1 LFWPEFPPPLTQ
13 AVDAALAL
21 FARLLPLQDPSSAAR
36 LITLMIDSVKSPKY
50 DKNVGRKTAV
60 EINAAIAILLAM
72 RQAMASPSKQ
82 VRELFGS
89 TNVTTPLSTFLKV
102 RVLNLK
108 SGCSVLMGFQDGL
121 TNGDPIL
128 RSASSEALGRLAS
141 LADNQFLATLM
152 KTLVDQVVNNRDPQA
167 RAGCA
172 LTLGAIYDH
181 VGSLAAGPLLK
192 TTVNILMSLSKDA
205 HPVVHYWALHSLS
218 RVVNAAS
225 LTYAPYVSST
235 LGMLFRVYVSP
246 SHELEG
252 GTLVHSNISGDLP
265 AYQAVCQIIDAVI
278 TILGP
283 DIQESM
289 RTRTLILDIVRRL
302 ASEEDEGIRVE
313 AIRCIQH
320 FLIFAPEHVDVP
332 ELITQFRTHLN
343 SPRRPLKLASIHA
356 LYQLVQKDAL
366 LISKVGGDRLV
377 EELFAMLDGDPSIEG
392 VRKVISSWMKQT
404 VAYNPS
410 AWIDLCQKIMS
421 RTTAS
426 QQATDAATKLGR
438 TGFDDEG
445 ESLSVGM
452 ANESASADQNRPT
465 SRWRTQLFA
474 LQCLHDICVTIA
486 RSGRKEQLDIA
497 YARSMGLPVFG
508 LFVSRVPD
516 LIKMA
521 FTASTAYVTEI
532 RLEGL
537 IVLRDVIEVSKS
549 RTVADTRLTL
559 TWADLCFDTGPGL
572 RERAAS

>member
-1 LFWPEFPPPLTQ
+1 
-13 AVDAALAL
+13 
-21 FARLLPLQDPSSAAR
+21 
-36 LITLMIDSVKSPKY
+36 LID
-50 DKNVGRKTAV
+50 
-60 EINAAIAILLAM
+60 
-72 RQAMASPSKQ
+72 
-82 VRELFGS
+82 
-89 TNVTTPLSTFLKV
+89 
-102 RVLNLK
+102 
-108 SGCSVLMGFQDGL
+108 
-121 TNGDPIL
+121 GDPVL

-152 KTLVDQVVNNRDPQA
+152 KTLVDLVVNNRDPQA

-172 LTLGAIYDH
+172 LALGAIYDH

-225 LTYAPYVSST
+225 LAYAPFVSST
-235 LGMLFRVYVSP
+235 LGVLFKVYVSP
-246 SHELEG
+246 PHELEG
-252 GTLVHSNISGDLP
+252 GTLVNSNISGDLP

-283 DIQESM
+283 DIQEST

-302 ASEEDEGIRVE
+302 VSEDDEGIRVE

-320 FLIFAPEHVDVP
+320 FLMFAPEHVDVP

-343 SPRRPLKLASIHA
+343 SSRRPLKLASIHA

-377 EELFAMLDGDPSIEG
+377 EELFGMLDGDPSIEG
-392 VRKVISSWMKQT
+392 VRKVISSWMNQT
-404 VAYNPS
+404 VVYNPS

-426 QQATDAATKLGR
+426 QQATDAATKSRG

-452 ANESASADQNRPT
+452 ATDSSSGGQNRPT
-465 SRWRTQLFA
+465 SRWRTQLFS
-474 LQCLHDICVTIA
+474 LQCLHDICVTTA
-486 RSGRKEQLDIA
+486 RSGRREQLDIA
-497 YARSMGLPVFG
+497 YARSLGLPVSG
-508 LFVSRVPD
+508 LLVSRVPD

-537 IVLRDVIEVSKS
+537 IVLRDVIEVSES
-549 RTVADTRLTL
+549 RTTADARLT
-559 TWADLCFDTGPGL
+559 
-572 RERAAS
+572 S

>member
-1 LFWPEFPPPLTQ
+1 
-13 AVDAALAL
+13 
-21 FARLLPLQDPSSAAR
+21 LL
-36 LITLMIDSVKSPKY
+36 
-50 DKNVGRKTAV
+50 
-60 EINAAIAILLAM
+60 
-72 RQAMASPSKQ
+72 
-82 VRELFGS
+82 
-89 TNVTTPLSTFLKV
+89 
-102 RVLNLK
+102 
-108 SGCSVLMGFQDGL
+108 
-121 TNGDPIL
+121 NGDPIL
-128 RSASSEALGRLAS
+128 RSSSSEALGRLAS
-141 LADNQFLATLM
+141 LVDNQFLATLM

-192 TTVNILMSLSKDA
+192 TTVNVLMSLSKDA

-225 LTYAPYVSST
+225 LGYAPYVSGT
-235 LGMLFRVYVSP
+235 LGMLFSVYLSP
-246 SHELEG
+246 FHELEG
-252 GTLVHSNISGDLP
+252 GTLSHSNISGDLP

-278 TILGP
+278 TVLGP
-283 DIQESM
+283 DMQESM

-313 AIRCIQH
+313 AIQCIQH
-320 FLIFAPEHVDVP
+320 FLMFAPEHVDVP

-426 QQATDAATKLGR
+426 QQATDAATKSGR
-438 TGFDDEG
+438 IGFDDEG

-537 IVLRDVIEVSKS
+537 TVLRDVIEVSKS
-549 RTVADTRLTL
+549 QAKTDTRLTL
-559 TWADLCFDTGPGL
+559 TWVDLCSDTGPGL

>member
-1 LFWPEFPPPLTQ
+1 
-13 AVDAALAL
+13 
-21 FARLLPLQDPSSAAR
+21 
-36 LITLMIDSVKSPKY
+36 LID
-50 DKNVGRKTAV
+50 
-60 EINAAIAILLAM
+60 
-72 RQAMASPSKQ
+72 
-82 VRELFGS
+82 
-89 TNVTTPLSTFLKV
+89 
-102 RVLNLK
+102 
-108 SGCSVLMGFQDGL
+108 
-121 TNGDPIL
+121 GDPIL

-141 LADNQFLATLM
+141 LADTQFLASLM
-152 KTLVDQVVNNRDPQA
+152 KTLVDLVVNNRDPQA
-167 RAGCA
+167 RTGCTLA
-172 LTLGAIYDH
+172 LGAIYDH
-181 VGSLAAGPLLK
+181 VGSLAVGPLLK

-225 LTYAPYVSST
+225 LAYAPYVHST
-235 LGMLFRVYVSP
+235 LGVLFKIYVSP
-246 SHELEG
+246 PHELEG
-252 GTLVHSNISGDLP
+252 GNLANSNISGDLP

-283 DIQESM
+283 DIQEST

-320 FLIFAPEHVDVP
+320 FLMFAPEHVDVP

-343 SPRRPLKLASIHA
+343 SSRRPLKLASIHA
-356 LYQLVQKDAL
+356 LYQLVQKDAI

-392 VRKVISSWMKQT
+392 VRKVISSWMNQT
-404 VAYNPS
+404 VVYNPS

-426 QQATDAATKLGR
+426 QQATDAASKSHR

-445 ESLSVGM
+445 ESLSIGITD
-452 ANESASADQNRPT
+452 AASGGQNRPT

-474 LQCLHDICVTIA
+474 LQCLHDICISIA
-486 RSGRKEQLDIA
+486 KSGRREQLDIA
-497 YARSMGLPVFG
+497 YARSLGLPVSG
-508 LFVSRVPD
+508 LLVSRVPD

-537 IVLRDVIEVSKS
+537 VVLRDVIEVSES
-549 RTVADTRLTL
+549 
-559 TWADLCFDTGPGL
+559 
-572 RERAAS
+572 

>member
-1 LFWPEFPPPLTQ
+1 
-13 AVDAALAL
+13 
-21 FARLLPLQDPSSAAR
+21 
-36 LITLMIDSVKSPKY
+36 LID
-50 DKNVGRKTAV
+50 
-60 EINAAIAILLAM
+60 
-72 RQAMASPSKQ
+72 
-82 VRELFGS
+82 
-89 TNVTTPLSTFLKV
+89 
-102 RVLNLK
+102 
-108 SGCSVLMGFQDGL
+108 
-121 TNGDPIL
+121 GDPIL

-141 LADNQFLATLM
+141 LADTQFLATLM
-152 KTLVDQVVNNRDPQA
+152 KTLVDLVVNNRDPQA
-167 RAGCA
+167 RAGCTLA
-172 LTLGAIYDH
+172 LGAIYDH

-225 LTYAPYVSST
+225 LAYAPYVHST
-235 LGMLFRVYVSP
+235 LGVLFKIYVSP

-252 GTLVHSNISGDLP
+252 GTLANSNISGDLP

-283 DIQESM
+283 DIQEST

-320 FLIFAPEHVDVP
+320 FLMFAPEHVDVP

-343 SPRRPLKLASIHA
+343 SSRRPLKLASIHA

-404 VAYNPS
+404 VVYNPS

-426 QQATDAATKLGR
+426 QQATDAASKSRR

-452 ANESASADQNRPT
+452 GTDSTSGSQNRPT

-474 LQCLHDICVTIA
+474 LQCLHDICISIA
-486 RSGRKEQLDIA
+486 KSGRREQLDIA
-497 YARSMGLPVFG
+497 YARTLGLPVSG
-508 LFVSRVPD
+508 LLVSRVPD

-537 IVLRDVIEVSKS
+537 IVLRDVIEVSES
-549 RTVADTRLTL
+549 QTGADTRLT
-559 TWADLCFDTGPGL
+559 F
-572 RERAAS
+572 

>member
-1 LFWPEFPPPLTQ
+1 L
-13 AVDAALAL
+13 VD
-21 FARLLPLQDPSSAAR
+21 
-36 LITLMIDSVKSPKY
+36 
-50 DKNVGRKTAV
+50 
-60 EINAAIAILLAM
+60 
-72 RQAMASPSKQ
+72 
-82 VRELFGS
+82 
-89 TNVTTPLSTFLKV
+89 
-102 RVLNLK
+102 
-108 SGCSVLMGFQDGL
+108 
-121 TNGDPIL
+121 GDPIL

-152 KTLVDQVVNNRDPQA
+152 KTLVDLVVNNRDPQA

-172 LTLGAIYDH
+172 LALGAIYDH

-225 LTYAPYVSST
+225 LAYAPYVSST
-235 LGMLFRVYVSP
+235 LGMLFKVYVLP

-252 GTLVHSNISGDLP
+252 GTLANSNISGDLP

-283 DIQESM
+283 DIQDST
-289 RTRTLILDIVRRL
+289 RTRTLILDIVRRFT
-302 ASEEDEGIRVE
+302 SEEDEGIRVE

-320 FLIFAPEHVDVP
+320 FLMFASEHVDIP

-366 LISKVGGDRLV
+366 LISKIGGDRLV

-392 VRKVISSWMKQT
+392 VCNVISSWMKQT
-404 VAYNPS
+404 VVYNPS
-410 AWIDLCQKIMS
+410 AWMDLCQKIMS

-426 QQATDAATKLGR
+426 QQATDAATKSRGPV
-438 TGFDDEG
+438 FDDEG

-452 ANESASADQNRPT
+452 ASDSASGGQNRPI

-474 LQCLHDICVTIA
+474 LQCLHDICITIA
-486 RSGRKEQLDIA
+486 RSGRKEQLDA
-497 YARSMGLPVFG
+497 VYARNLSLPVSG
-508 LFVSRVPD
+508 LLVSRVPD

-537 IVLRDVIEVSKS
+537 IVLRDVIEVSES
-549 RTVADTRLTL
+549 
-559 TWADLCFDTGPGL
+559 
-572 RERAAS
+572 

>member
-1 LFWPEFPPPLTQ
+1 M
-13 AVDAALAL
+13 VD
-21 FARLLPLQDPSSAAR
+21 
-36 LITLMIDSVKSPKY
+36 
-50 DKNVGRKTAV
+50 
-60 EINAAIAILLAM
+60 
-72 RQAMASPSKQ
+72 
-82 VRELFGS
+82 
-89 TNVTTPLSTFLKV
+89 
-102 RVLNLK
+102 
-108 SGCSVLMGFQDGL
+108 
-121 TNGDPIL
+121 GDPIL

-152 KTLVDQVVNNRDPQA
+152 KTLVDLVVNNRDPQA

-172 LTLGAIYDH
+172 LALGAIYDH

-225 LTYAPYVSST
+225 LAYAPYVSST
-235 LGMLFRVYVSP
+235 LGVLFKVYVLP

-252 GTLVHSNISGDLP
+252 GTLANSNISGDLP

-283 DIQESM
+283 DIQEST

-320 FLIFAPEHVDVP
+320 FLMFAPEHIDVP

-392 VRKVISSWMKQT
+392 VRNVISSWMNQT
-404 VAYNPS
+404 VVYNPS

-426 QQATDAATKLGR
+426 QQATDAATKSRGPVS
-438 TGFDDEG
+438 DDEG

-452 ANESASADQNRPT
+452 ATDSASGGQNRPT

-474 LQCLHDICVTIA
+474 LQCLHDICITIA
-486 RSGRKEQLDIA
+486 RSGRREQLDIV
-497 YARSMGLPVFG
+497 YARSLGLPVSG
-508 LFVSRVPD
+508 LLVSRVPD

-537 IVLRDVIEVSKS
+537 IVLRDVIEVSE
-549 RTVADTRLTL
+549 TQTAADRRLI
-559 TWADLCFDTGPGL
+559 FDVRRL
-572 RERAAS
+572 LL

>member
-1 LFWPEFPPPLTQ
+1 
-13 AVDAALAL
+13 
-21 FARLLPLQDPSSAAR
+21 
-36 LITLMIDSVKSPKY
+36 
-50 DKNVGRKTAV
+50 
-60 EINAAIAILLAM
+60 
-72 RQAMASPSKQ
+72 
-82 VRELFGS
+82 
-89 TNVTTPLSTFLKV
+89 
-102 RVLNLK
+102 
-108 SGCSVLMGFQDGL
+108 
-121 TNGDPIL
+121 
-128 RSASSEALGRLAS
+128 
-141 LADNQFLATLM
+141 M
-152 KTLVDQVVNNRDPQA
+152 KTLVDLVVNNRDPQA
-167 RAGCA
+167 RAGCTLA
-172 LTLGAIYDH
+172 LGAIYDY

-192 TTVNILMSLSKDA
+192 TTVNILMSLGKDA

-225 LTYAPYVSST
+225 LAYAPYVPST
-235 LGMLFRVYVSP
+235 LGMLFKVYVSP

-252 GTLVHSNISGDLP
+252 GTLSNSNISGDLP
-265 AYQAVCQIIDAVI
+265 AYQALCQIIDAVI

-283 DIQESM
+283 DIQEST

-320 FLIFAPEHVDVP
+320 FLMFVPEHIDVP

-343 SPRRPLKLASIHA
+343 SSRRPLKLASIHA

-392 VRKVISSWMKQT
+392 VRNVISSWMKQT
-404 VAYNPS
+404 VVYNPS

-426 QQATDAATKLGR
+426 QQATDATKSR
-438 TGFDDEG
+438 PVFDDEG

-452 ANESASADQNRPT
+452 TSDSTSGGQNRPT

-474 LQCLHDICVTIA
+474 LQCLHDICITIT
-486 RSGRKEQLDIA
+486 RSGRREQLDIV
-497 YARSMGLPVFG
+497 YARSLGLPVSG
-508 LFVSRVPD
+508 LLASRVPD

-537 IVLRDVIEVSKS
+537 IVLRDVIEVSNS
-549 RTVADTRLTL
+549 QTSATDTRLNFL
-559 TWADLCFDTGPGL
+559 TWTDLCSDTRSGL
-572 RERAAS
+572 RECTASGATSGPDYRSPNSCLHIRYHTRASSLCRGCLLCFCRMWCCEGRQSDGSDS

>member
-1 LFWPEFPPPLTQ
+1 L
-13 AVDAALAL
+13 VD
-21 FARLLPLQDPSSAAR
+21 
-36 LITLMIDSVKSPKY
+36 
-50 DKNVGRKTAV
+50 
-60 EINAAIAILLAM
+60 
-72 RQAMASPSKQ
+72 
-82 VRELFGS
+82 
-89 TNVTTPLSTFLKV
+89 
-102 RVLNLK
+102 
-108 SGCSVLMGFQDGL
+108 
-121 TNGDPIL
+121 GDPIL

-152 KTLVDQVVNNRDPQA
+152 KTLVDLVVNNRDPQA

-172 LTLGAIYDH
+172 LALGAVYDH

-225 LTYAPYVSST
+225 LAYAPYVSST
-235 LGMLFRVYVSP
+235 LGVLFKVYVLP
-246 SHELEG
+246 THELEG
-252 GTLVHSNISGDLP
+252 GTLANSNISGDLP

-283 DIQESM
+283 DIQEST
-289 RTRTLILDIVRRL
+289 RTRRLILDIVRRL

-320 FLIFAPEHVDVP
+320 FLMFAPEHIDVP

-377 EELFAMLDGDPSIEG
+377 EELFAMLDEDPSIEG
-392 VRKVISSWMKQT
+392 VRNVISSWMKQT
-404 VAYNPS
+404 VVYNPS

-426 QQATDAATKLGR
+426 QQAMDAATKSRGPLS
-438 TGFDDEG
+438 DDEG

-452 ANESASADQNRPT
+452 TTDSTSGGQSRPT

-474 LQCLHDICVTIA
+474 LQCLHDICITIA
-486 RSGRKEQLDIA
+486 RSGRREQLDIV
-497 YARSMGLPVFG
+497 YARSLGLPVSG
-508 LFVSRVPD
+508 LLVSRVPD

-537 IVLRDVIEVSKS
+537 IVLRDVIEVSES
-549 RTVADTRLTL
+549 LTTADTRLTFCRPL
-559 TWADLCFDTGPGL
+559 L
-572 RERAAS
+572 